1 MLRTPLS
8 GVGTR
13 KEEPSPKYNKKGDP
27 RLSVITKHTKNKRK
41 RDGDRTRRSIIP
53 KKTKKTKTKEEE
65 DMKVELPTCHVV
77 GCELEADPNQGG
89 FCGIDHF
96 PQQRNPDNGQLQMM
110 NVYGKIYGGKKK
122 KRKKRTKR
130 RKRKKKK
137 TRKSKRKKKRT
148 KKKRRRRKKRTRRR
162 R

>member
-1 MLRTPLS
+1 M
-8 GVGTR
+8 
-13 KEEPSPKYNKKGDP
+13 E
-27 RLSVITKHTKNKRK
+27 
-41 RDGDRTRRSIIP
+41 
-53 KKTKKTKTKEEE
+53 
-65 DMKVELPTCHVV
+65 VELPTCHVV
-77 GCELEADPNQGG
+77 GCELDADPNQGG

-96 PQQRNPDNGQLQMM
+96 PPPGHSGNEQGQLIG
-110 NVYGKIYGGKKK
+110 VDGRIYGGKKK